1 MQGDRA
7 AWWPAPL
14 VSGTLSLPVV
24 KAQPRVKAAE
34 RISAARSRETTGMDL
49 QAAQSAFE
57 SAFDAEK
64 HGREG
69 LKVMAETG
77 STFHVSVRFK
87 DVDAERG
94 FDVVAEPLPS
104 EDRSAGQ
111 LGQAVAEV
119 VQRELMYGQLPAQDE
134 NGDFRRIVV

>member
-1 MQGDRA
+1 
-7 AWWPAPL
+7 
-14 VSGTLSLPVV
+14 
-24 KAQPRVKAAE
+24 
-34 RISAARSRETTGMDL
+34 MDL
-49 QAAQSAFE
+49 QAAHSAFE

-69 LKVMAETG
+69 LSVVAETG
-77 STFHVSVRFK
+77 GGTFQVSVRFK

-104 EDRSAGQ
+104 EDRSAEQ

-134 NGDFRRIVV
+134 HGDFRRIVV

>member
-1 MQGDRA
+1 M
-7 AWWPAPL
+7 
-14 VSGTLSLPVV
+14 VN
-24 KAQPRVKAAE
+24 AQPRVKAAE

-57 SAFDAEK
+57 SVFDAEK

-69 LKVMAETG
+69 LNVVAETG
-77 STFHVSVRFK
+77 GDTFQVSVRFK

-104 EDRSAGQ
+104 EDRSAEQ

-134 NGDFRRIVV
+134 DGNFRRIVV